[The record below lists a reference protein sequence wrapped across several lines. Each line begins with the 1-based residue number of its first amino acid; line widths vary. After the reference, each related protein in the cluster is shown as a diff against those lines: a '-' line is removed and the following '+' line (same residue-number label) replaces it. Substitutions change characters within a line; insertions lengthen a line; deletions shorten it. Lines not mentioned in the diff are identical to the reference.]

1 MKTSIRINNHYVL
14 FVDNNYYLTDI
25 DQLDELDEIED
36 FSQYLDNN
44 PITDKVKS
52 LLEEFEEEDNVNFIL
67 SDGEFNS
74 IKNSLKIDP
83 LKAIQIKKG
92 GG

>member
-25 DQLDELDEIED
+25 DQLDALDEIED

-83 LKAIQIKKG
+83 LKSIQIKKG